1 MTDKTTPPP
10 ADTLVDYFITKDGQ
24 TFAGNHLLVEIW
36 GAKWLTDSARVDII
50 LCDAAKTAGATI
62 LHSHMHHFSPFGG
75 VSGVVLLAESHI
87 SIHTW
92 PERDYAAVDIFMCG
106 DCDPNTALPVL
117 RAGFEPERMD
127 VRELRRGIVKS

>member
-1 MTDKTTPPP
+1 LTDKTTPPP

-50 LCDAAKTAGATI
+50 LC
-62 LHSHMHHFSPFGG
+62 
-75 VSGVVLLAESHI
+75 
-87 SIHTW
+87 
-92 PERDYAAVDIFMCG
+92 
-106 DCDPNTALPVL
+106 
-117 RAGFEPERMD
+117 EPERMD